1 MGLDRWM
8 LSQLNDEQPVLLRF
22 YQWQQPTL
30 SLGHHQSAP
39 PSSSGLSIPMV
50 RRPSGGAA
58 VLHGGDLCY
67 AIALA
72 QPPRGQR
79 RAYRLLNQWLQAS
92 FAQLGSA
99 LIDGSSQQ
107 QRGQQHCFA
116 QATGADLVDPLG
128 IKRIGSAQLWQRGRL
143 LQHGSIQL
151 QPPAQLWQ
159 QLFAEP
165 APPALPE
172 GFNPERLRQVL
183 LQQAE
188 QWLLGSTP
196 NQLAWPE
203 EPERLAAITSGKAAT
218 VSATGPSDK
227 PNG

>member
-8 LSQLNDEQPVLLRF
+8 LSQLSDEQPVLLRF

-30 SLGHHQSAP
+30 SLGHHQSTP
-39 PSSSGLSIPMV
+39 PRLEGLNIPMV
-50 RRPSGGAA
+50 RRPTGGAA

-72 QPPRGQR
+72 LAPRGQR
-79 RAYRLLNQWLQAS
+79 RAYRLLNQWLQIS
-92 FAQLGSA
+92 FEQLGSA
-99 LIDGSSQQ
+99 LIDGNSQQ

-151 QPPAQLWQ
+151 QPPAKLWQ
-159 QLFAEP
+159 QLFDEAAP
-165 APPALPE
+165 AALPQ
-172 GFNPERLRQVL
+172 GFSPNRLREVL

-188 QWLLGSTP
+188 QWLLGSKP

-203 EPERLAAITSGKAAT
+203 EPERLAAITSGNAAT
-218 VSATGPSDK
+218 VSATGPKDK
-227 PNG
+227 PKG

>member
-8 LSQLNDEQPVLLRF
+8 LSQLSEEQPVLLRF

-30 SLGHHQSAP
+30 SLGHHQSTP
-39 PSSSGLSIPMV
+39 PRLEGLNIPVV
-50 RRPSGGAA
+50 RRPTGGAA

-72 QPPRGQR
+72 LAPRGQR
-79 RAYRLLNQWLQAS
+79 RAYRLLNQWLQIS
-92 FAQLGSA
+92 FEQLGSA

-143 LQHGSIQL
+143 LQHGSIPL
-151 QPPAQLWQ
+151 QPPAKLWQ
-159 QLFAEP
+159 QLFNEP

-172 GFNPERLRQVL
+172 AFSPNRLRQVL

-188 QWLLGSTP
+188 QWLLDSKP
-196 NQLAWPE
+196 NQLGWPE

-227 PNG
+227 PKG

>member
-8 LSQLNDEQPVLLRF
+8 LSQLSEAQPVLLRF

-39 PSSSGLSIPMV
+39 PGSSGLDIPVV

-79 RAYRLLNQWLQAS
+79 RAYRQLNQWLQAS
-92 FAQLGSA
+92 FAHLGSA
-99 LIDGSSQQ
+99 LIDGTDAQ

-116 QATGADLVDPLG
+116 QATGADLVDALG
-128 IKRIGSAQLWQRGRL
+128 VKRIGSAQLWQRGRL

-151 QPPAQLWQ
+151 QPPADLWQ
-159 QLFAEP
+159 ELFGEP
-165 APPALPE
+165 APPQLPAA
-172 GFNPERLRQVL
+172 FSPSRLREVL
-183 LQQAE
+183 LQQAQ
-188 QWLLGSTP
+188 QWLLGSAP
-196 NQLAWPE
+196 NQLAWPD
-203 EPERLAAITSGKAAT
+203 EPERLAAITSGNAAT
-218 VSATGPSDK
+218 VSATGPSDNPK
-227 PNG
+227 G